1 MAPIAM
7 DTGLLSRSSS
17 NNLTTPTCCLQHCKT
32 LDQPVTDLYR
42 QNCPNHVFNRDLFP
56 IQALLHSGFQ
66 KQRGIGY
73 KMFLGYPKQPVW
85 LKCNSCKGVLSE
97 ALDSVRSFFH
107 SLYLISSGQSEIKLH
122 TLWNTICPKQRMKSR
137 FYPNALTT
145 RLVKQS

>member
-1 MAPIAM
+1 MAPIAV

-97 ALDSVRSFFH
+97 ALDSVRSSFSTVYILNIQWAIRNQVTH
-107 SLYLISSGQSEIKLH
+107 TMEYYLSETKNEIPFLSKCTNH
-122 TLWNTICPKQRMKSR
+122 
-137 FYPNALTT
+137 
-145 RLVKQS
+145 